1 MGSNGK
7 PLYSL
12 LGYSMSSLYIN
23 DQKNNT
29 LRSLKRCQSCTWLV
43 YIMLIILIGFLS
55 IVISEKKE
63 GNIKRKF
70 TYTLD
75 DIFKGKEIGIKEID
89 LYATL
94 IIKGTA
100 KEVAALIK
108 TNGGTRR
115 RLNSFI
121 TGAIGGQT
129 TGVDFTTRSDL
140 ELVQDNFRTNFQVI
154 LKEEIK
160 GKSIAFVPYL
170 NVSENNDKT
179 LTVNYYFSKS

>member
-1 MGSNGK
+1 M
-7 PLYSL
+7 
-12 LGYSMSSLYIN
+12 MF
-23 DQKNNT
+23 
-29 LRSLKRCQSCTWLV
+29 V
-43 YIMLIILIGFLS
+43 LIGILS
-55 IVISEKKE
+55 VVISEQRE

-75 DIFKGKEIGIKEID
+75 DAFKGKEIDINQLD

-129 TGVDFTTRSDL
+129 TGVSFKTRSDVDL
-140 ELVQDNFRTNFQVI
+140 IADNFRTNF
-154 LKEEIK
+154 
-160 GKSIAFVPYL
+160 
-170 NVSENNDKT
+170 
-179 LTVNYYFSKS
+179 